1 MNEKILDDE
10 YKRRLNLTDLHF
22 KQYRPVTSPISEHIT
37 SMKQHFKGDGKV
49 FTGSFKYNQD
59 PLLVKPTIKDIIRG
73 GTIDRVF
80 SKTILHE
87 TDQLRCSDGIIMPAA
102 FLSLM
107 NTQERTQALKLLRK
121 GLLIVSICTAPGYFS
136 KHNQRVEYIK
146 EQIMVADPSSVVF
159 CQGSPRNSENKP
171 QVNKHVQKFF
181 CQVIKFSD
189 TDDDSVKVPYWI
201 LQKLG
206 IREGQPICVQIPR
219 KPG

>member
-10 YKRRLNLTDLHF
+10 YKRRLNLTDIHF
-22 KQYRPVTSPISEHIT
+22 KQYRPLTSPISEHIT

-80 SKTILHE
+80 SKTMLHE

-107 NTQERTQALKLLRK
+107 NT
-121 GLLIVSICTAPGYFS
+121 
-136 KHNQRVEYIK
+136 
-146 EQIMVADPSSVVF
+146 
-159 CQGSPRNSENKP
+159 
-171 QVNKHVQKFF
+171 
-181 CQVIKFSD
+181 
-189 TDDDSVKVPYWI
+189 
-201 LQKLG
+201 
-206 IREGQPICVQIPR
+206 
-219 KPG
+219 